1 MRHRVPAAPRCAV
14 PDTLMGHVER
24 LPVTG
29 FAGVFALILAE
40 TVAGSSVLTW
50 ATPLWNETKRSFF
63 SIWSAIMV
71 LLFAWPA
78 WLASR
83 SAAIPGDAD
92 ATRAAQLALAKAV
105 VLSLATVLFLA
116 RQKPAGRIIAIVAT
130 VLSVVT
136 LVAMA
141 PTGRQSF
148 AICLFQLIAG
158 AAFLGSAYSALFL
171 GHWYLTDRKLSRTP
185 INRFT
190 MVLIVAT
197 VVEGIAIA
205 TGG

>member
-1 MRHRVPAAPRCAV
+1 M
-14 PDTLMGHVER
+14 
-24 LPVTG
+24 TG

-63 SIWSAIMV
+63 SIWSVIMV

-78 WLASR
+78 WLAAR
-83 SAAIPGDAD
+83 SGAIPGDTD
-92 ATRAAQLALAKAV
+92 ATRATQLALATAV
-105 VLSLATVLFLA
+105 VLSLATVLLLA

-158 AAFLGSAYSALFL
+158 AAFLGSA
-171 GHWYLTDRKLSRTP
+171 
-185 INRFT
+185 
-190 MVLIVAT
+190 
-197 VVEGIAIA
+197 
-205 TGG
+205 